1 MPPTIDE
8 KKCTGCGTCYRNC
21 PGDLI
26 AMNKK
31 RKKAQVVYPDECWHC
46 GVCRM
51 DCPEEAIKIVF
62 PLEML

>member
-1 MPPTIDE
+1 MPPKIDLT
-8 KKCTGCGTCYRNC
+8 KCNGCGTCYRNC

-26 AMNKK
+26 VMKK
-31 RKKAQVVYPDECWHC
+31 KEKKARLLYPDECWHC

-51 DCPEEAIKIVF
+51 DCPEEAITIVF